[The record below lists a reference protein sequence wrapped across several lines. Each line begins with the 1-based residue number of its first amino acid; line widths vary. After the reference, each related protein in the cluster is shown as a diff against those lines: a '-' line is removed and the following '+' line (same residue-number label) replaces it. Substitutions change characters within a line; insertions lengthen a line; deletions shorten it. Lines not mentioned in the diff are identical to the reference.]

1 MEQIPPNWTKIE
13 NGHNINNNKQ
23 LHKASKEG
31 QFDVV
36 ELIFKALKTD
46 NETFLSDFKTFCCS
60 S

>member
-36 ELIFKALKTD
+36 ELIFKALKT
-46 NETFLSDFKTFCCS
+46 E
-60 S
+60 